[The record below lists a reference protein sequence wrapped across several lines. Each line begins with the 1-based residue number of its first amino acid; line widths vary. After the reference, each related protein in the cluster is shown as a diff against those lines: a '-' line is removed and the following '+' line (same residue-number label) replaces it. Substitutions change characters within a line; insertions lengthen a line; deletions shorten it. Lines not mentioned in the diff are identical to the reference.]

1 MVRINTVPKLVIFDL
16 FGTLVKFGTM
26 HHPYR
31 KLLKWARENGRAVQA
46 DDARYLMT
54 TNLSVS
60 ELAASM
66 GIHAPQILLD
76 QINKEIDEELQSLA
90 LYDDVSSVFE
100 WLNSQG
106 VAIAICSN
114 LAKPYGEAVELLPPE
129 IPMLKGLSYELG
141 TIKPEPEIYA
151 WILKTAGVDA
161 AETLFIGDTFI
172 ADYEGPIKMG
182 IPALHLTRKASAMP
196 HEISSLRE
204 II

>member
-1 MVRINTVPKLVIFDL
+1 MVRINAVPKLVIFDL

-182 IPALHLTRKASAMP
+182 IPSLHLTRNGRTMP

>member
-1 MVRINTVPKLVIFDL
+1 MVRINAVPKLVIFDL
-16 FGTLVKFGTM
+16 FGTLVKFGIM

-60 ELAASM
+60 ELAESM

-129 IPMLKGLSYELG
+129 IPVLKGLSYELG

-172 ADYEGPIKMG
+172 ADYEGPLKMG
-182 IPALHLTRKASAMP
+182 IHALHLTRKGSAMP

>member
-16 FGTLVKFGTM
+16 FGTLVKFGIM

-54 TNLSVS
+54 TNLNVT

-66 GIHAPQILLD
+66 SIHAPQILLD

-90 LYDDVSSVFE
+90 LYDDVYPVFE
-100 WLNSQG
+100 QLNSQG

-129 IPMLKGLSYELG
+129 IPLLKGLSYELG

-182 IPALHLTRKASAMP
+182 IPALHLTRKGSTMP

>member
-1 MVRINTVPKLVIFDL
+1 MVRVNTVPKLVIFDL

-54 TNLSVS
+54 TNLNVT
-60 ELAASM
+60 ELATSM
-66 GIHAPQILLD
+66 GINAPQILLD
-76 QINKEIDEELQSLA
+76 QIDREIVEELNSLA
-90 LYDDVSSVFE
+90 LYDDVYPVFE
-100 WLNSQG
+100 QVNSQG

-114 LAKPYGEAVELLPPE
+114 LAKPYGKAVELLPQE
-129 IPMLKGLSYELG
+129 IPVLKGLSYELG

-151 WILKTAGVDA
+151 WILKAAGVDA

-172 ADYEGPIKMG
+172 ADYEGPLKMG
-182 IPALHLTRKASAMP
+182 IPALHLTRKGSTMP

>member
-16 FGTLVKFGTM
+16 FGTLVKFGIM

-54 TNLSVS
+54 TNLNVTQ
-60 ELAASM
+60 LASSM
-66 GIHAPQILLD
+66 SIHAPQILLD
-76 QINKEIDEELQSLA
+76 QINREIDEELQSLA
-90 LYDDVSSVFE
+90 LYDDVSSAFE
-100 WLNSQG
+100 RLNSQG

-129 IPMLKGLSYELG
+129 IPVLKGLSYELG

-182 IPALHLTRKASAMP
+182 IPALHLTRKGRTMP
-196 HEISSLRE
+196 NEISSLRE